1 MNNIELLQL
10 CCRQI
15 EEKLGWGS
23 SDNWQNQDFEALSS
37 RIFDLTQVALSVST
51 LKRVWGKV
59 KYDNFP
65 SLTTLNTLAV
75 FAGYEHWR
83 AFRQQQLTASE
94 PEPEPGA
101 EPDPAPEQAPVYT
114 AHLNGHGA
122 ALPKRRNIAWYI
134 APGVLVILVIA
145 GWMYNRTGKGGVPEG
160 SLPDSSRF
168 VFSSQPLASGIPNS
182 VVFNYDATAAKSD
195 SIFIQQSWDPTR
207 RFAVSPTG
215 HTYTS
220 IYYYPGFFKAKLVV
234 GKRIVKEHSLCIPS
248 NGWLAAVA
256 QDPVPVYFTKDE
268 FINDGALRVPV
279 ALMEKKNIRM
289 LPQSPEVRYYNVGDM
304 AGLKTDNFVF
314 ETELKSEYN
323 QGTAVCQRA
332 DIFIHCEGTAII
344 IPLGIP
350 GCVGE
355 MGLMAIDT
363 GFNAQHGNFANFGCN
378 MNEWVKV
385 RCEAR
390 NKQLRIFVNE
400 KEALSYT
407 FKADPVAIVGISY
420 RFQGAGAV
428 NAVKLARTDGSAV
441 LEDKFGD

>member
-1 MNNIELLQL
+1 MNNIELLQQ

-83 AFRQQQLTASE
+83 HFRQQLLAAADPE
-94 PEPEPGA
+94 PEPEPRA
-101 EPDPAPEQAPVYT
+101 TPADAAQ
-114 AHLNGHGA
+114 LNGHGGA
-122 ALPKRRNIAWYI
+122 VLKRRKMAWYI
-134 APGVLVILVIA
+134 APGVLVILVMA
-145 GWMYNRTGKGGVPEG
+145 GWMYNRTGKGGVPAG

-168 VFSSQPLASGIPNS
+168 VFASQPLASGIPNS
-182 VVFNYDATAAKSD
+182 VVFNYDATVAKSD
-195 SIFIQQSWDPTR
+195 SVFIQQSWDPTR

-220 IYYYPGFFKAKLVV
+220 IYYYPGFFKAKLIV
-234 GKRIVKEHSLCIPS
+234 GKKIVKEHSLCIPS
-248 NGWLAAVA
+248 GGWLAAVA
-256 QDPVPVYFTKDE
+256 QEPVPVYFTKDE
-268 FINDGALRVPV
+268 FMSDGAMRVPV
-279 ALMEKKNIRM
+279 ALMEKKNIHM
-289 LPQSPEVRYYNVGDM
+289 QPQSPEVRYYNIGDM
-304 AGLKTDNFVF
+304 RGLKTDNFVF
-314 ETELKSEYN
+314 ETEVKSEYN

-332 DIFIHCEGTAII
+332 DIFIHCEGSAII

-363 GFNAQHGNFANFGCN
+363 GFNAQHANLAGFGCN
-378 MNEWVKV
+378 MDQWVKV

-390 NKQLRIFVNE
+390 NKQLKIFVNG
-400 KEALSYT
+400 KEAFIHT
-407 FKADPVAIVGISY
+407 FAVDPTAIVGVSY

-428 NAVKLARTDGSAV
+428 NAVKFARLDGSPV
-441 LEDKFGD
+441 LEDRFGD